1 MTLKITFEHDATGIW
16 YLVSGIWYLVSGIWY
31 LVSGIW
37 YCLDNF
43 VIGVDLYFG
52 VNLQTGS

>member
-31 LVSGIW
+31 
-37 YCLDNF
+37 CLDNF
-43 VIGVDLYFG
+43 VIGVDLYLG

>member
-1 MTLKITFEHDATGIW
+1 MML
-16 YLVSGIWYLVSGIWY
+16 LVSGIWY